1 MPSLRYFDQI
11 QYGSIQGLTVLVDP
25 SDNSLYVTQPAVVK
39 LLGWDDLDGTGV
51 RQKFNSKEFKR
62 FLGGCKT
69 SKREQPE
76 PSTSKALAGVKSY
89 KGIDSLGRENTV
101 KAIPFSVAVAM
112 IHWVAFEGKGQPQ
125 TNARALI
132 MAGFADSFSSIVLE
146 QCGITLSRDV
156 RQQTIGFYLEGY
168 HKFQDWVR
176 DQYTAKHGRKPS

>member
-1 MPSLRYFDQI
+1 
-11 QYGSIQGLTVLVDP
+11 
-25 SDNSLYVTQPAVVK
+25 VVK

-69 SKREQPE
+69 SKGEQPE